1 MAAIAQA
8 CRSLGQGET
17 LQIVATGT
25 LTNVALFVA
34 SYPDLV
40 RDKVEQI
47 VLMGGAEGR
56 GNRSPTGEF
65 NMSVHICS
73 VSPSLLPLLSLSAL
87 RRICDPEVRSA
98 SPGLVA
104 RRRGLWRWR

>member
-1 MAAIAQA
+1 MQQLVSQSTALPAVAAIAQA

-65 NMSVHICS
+65 NMSVTFS
-73 VSPSLLPLLSLSAL
+73 SAPVL
-87 RRICDPEVRSA
+87 CCH
-98 SPGLVA
+98 G
-104 RRRGLWRWR
+104 